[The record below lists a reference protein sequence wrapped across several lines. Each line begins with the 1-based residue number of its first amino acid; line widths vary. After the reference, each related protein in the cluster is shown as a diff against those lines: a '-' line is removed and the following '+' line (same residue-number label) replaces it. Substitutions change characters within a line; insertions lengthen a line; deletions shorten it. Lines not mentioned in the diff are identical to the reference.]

1 MLTHM
6 RTSFDLPDALLSRA
20 KRLARSR
27 GTTLRAIVEEGLL
40 AVLKSSTSAPYRLP
54 DTSFRGDG
62 MVEGLGEADWSR
74 IRDLAYEG
82 HGA

>member
-6 RTSFDLPDALLSRA
+6 RTSIDLPDALMARA
-20 KRLARSR
+20 KRLARRR
-27 GTTLRAIVEEGLL
+27 GTTLRALIEEGLL
-40 AVLKSSTSAPYRLP
+40 AVLKSQASEPFRLP

-62 MVEGLGEADWSR
+62 MVDGLSEADWSR